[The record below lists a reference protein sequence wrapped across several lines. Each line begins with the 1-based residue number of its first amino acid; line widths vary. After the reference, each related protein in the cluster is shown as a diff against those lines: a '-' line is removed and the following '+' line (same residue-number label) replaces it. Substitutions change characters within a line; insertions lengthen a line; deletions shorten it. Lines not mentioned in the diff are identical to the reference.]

1 MRRLKKEKES
11 IGKRKN
17 NEYGIKNN
25 KKKTHYTLHYNE

>member
-11 IGKRKN
+11 IVVGKN

-25 KKKTHYTLHYNE
+25 KRNTHYTLHYNE